1 MSGSSGAVS
10 FFVSIAQNR
19 ELVYLLDNKLLR
31 VREENRISVIE
42 YLILDSSLIRSGIW
56 EIALAPT

>member
-10 FFVSIAQNR
+10 LFVSIAQNR
-19 ELVYLLDNKLLR
+19 ELVYLLDKLLR

-56 EIALAPT
+56 AIALAPT

>member
-1 MSGSSGAVS
+1 MSGSSGAVN

-56 EIALAPT
+56 AIALAPT

>member
-10 FFVSIAQNR
+10 LFVSTAQNR

-56 EIALAPT
+56 AIALAPT

>member
-56 EIALAPT
+56 AIALAPT